1 MPICAR
7 ATVPIAMQTNAA
19 AKIRWNRFIVELLL
33 LNCAAGLADFSSVEG
48 LRVMQNYQLTG
59 GEAMGVEKSS
69 GEKEHVAVGA
79 ARCRK

>member
-1 MPICAR
+1 
-7 ATVPIAMQTNAA
+7 
-19 AKIRWNRFIVELLL
+19 VELLL
-33 LNCAAGLADFSSVEG
+33 LHCAAGLADFSSVEG

-69 GEKEHVAVGA
+69 GEKAHVAVGA